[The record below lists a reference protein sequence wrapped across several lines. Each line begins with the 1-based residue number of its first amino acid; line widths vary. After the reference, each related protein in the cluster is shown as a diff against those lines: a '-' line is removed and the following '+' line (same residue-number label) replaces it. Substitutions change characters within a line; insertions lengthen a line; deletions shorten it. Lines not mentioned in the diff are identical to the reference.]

1 MEQSAIKSKLIKTEK
16 RMCYSQCMEGSI
28 PSLISIVHEKAA
40 TVSLIFSLYEGQD
53 ICLERKRY

>member
-40 TVSLIFSLYEGQD
+40 TVSLIFSL
-53 ICLERKRY
+53 